1 MPSSPSTDVA
11 HTQVTDHRIPRRLQ
25 VSPQFMQGADERG
38 AAPKLVPFPDS
49 QEVDPRDLA
58 LAWESLVESGM
69 TAAEPQT
76 QKLLAAALKESPN
89 DPAILAALGYI
100 EQKHGATENARELY
114 QRALRADPDS
124 IDAATNLGVIEAQKG
139 HLQEAVKL
147 WQDAFQRAPDRSSIG
162 MNMARV
168 YCQSEKYDEAR
179 KTLVRVLEF
188 NPDLDSAKKILW
200 ELNRSP
206 ASCWR

>member
-1 MPSSPSTDVA
+1 M
-11 HTQVTDHRIPRRLQ
+11 
-25 VSPQFMQGADERG
+25 
-38 AAPKLVPFPDS
+38 
-49 QEVDPRDLA
+49 
-58 LAWESLVESGM
+58 
-69 TAAEPQT
+69 
-76 QKLLAAALKESPN
+76 
-89 DPAILAALGYI
+89 
-100 EQKHGATENARELY
+100 
-114 QRALRADPDS
+114 
-124 IDAATNLGVIEAQKG
+124 IEAQKG